1 MLVDQTLAD
10 ESTRIKKLLSS
21 YLNSCSYSYPNH
33 IHSLFSNYQAETTI
47 TQYSNTS
54 PSLDLT
60 KLLVVKEGGK
70 SYLRNHTNGYVSKF
84 TDGFFGC
91 LGCESNSYIFRE
103 WKDQRDSVVYN
114 VYWQEFYAH
123 ILRRG
128 EKLTTSFTL
137 EVSANSTTFAP
148 PPLFDNQ
155 ISLAPSTST
164 IKHSLGRGISHI
176 QCH

>member
-33 IHSLFSNYQAETTI
+33 IHSLFSNYQAETII

-103 WKDQRDSVVYN
+103 WIDQRDSVVCN
-114 VYWQEFYAH
+114 VY
-123 ILRRG
+123 
-128 EKLTTSFTL
+128 
-137 EVSANSTTFAP
+137 
-148 PPLFDNQ
+148 
-155 ISLAPSTST
+155 
-164 IKHSLGRGISHI
+164 
-176 QCH
+176 